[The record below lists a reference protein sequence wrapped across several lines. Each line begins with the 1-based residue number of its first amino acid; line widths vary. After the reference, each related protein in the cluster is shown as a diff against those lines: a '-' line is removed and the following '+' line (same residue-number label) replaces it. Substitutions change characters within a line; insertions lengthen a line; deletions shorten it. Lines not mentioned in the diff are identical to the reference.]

1 MLNEKIKLMLEE
13 SGISFKTTSKSFVLG
28 CPRCRK
34 KDKLYI
40 RKTDGRFVCWVC
52 KETESF
58 YGHPEWALTEL
69 TGKSVDSIK
78 AYLYGSSQP
87 LPQFIDISFD
97 EFFGDDEIIPNFVDT
112 SPLLTVEDDPGF
124 RSLRS
129 PAGAKGL
136 AYCQRRGIP
145 LEIAEVYGIK
155 AWPANNSIVFPVVVK
170 GRQIGWQTRYIGDM
184 EVLDDEEGSPVVLKI
199 PKAMTSL
206 GLKKERTFMFADR
219 IIGDWVVLCEGPVDA
234 IKAHECGG
242 NVATLGK
249 LVSRHQLELIK
260 HIGIKRLYLALD
272 PDAFVES
279 NKVLREMSQYMDV
292 YDMRPPPPYGDLGEM
307 SFAEVRKLFEA
318 APKIGPHHLFLHV
331 VDPYAR

>member
-1 MLNEKIKLMLEE
+1 MLFDKIKLMLEE
-13 SGISFKTTSKSFVLG
+13 SGISFKTTSKSFVLA

-34 KDKLYI
+34 KDKLYV
-40 RKTDGRFVCWVC
+40 RKHDGRFVCWVC

-58 YGHPEWALTEL
+58 YGRPEWVLTEL

-78 AYLYGSSQP
+78 TYLYGETAP
-87 LPQFIDISFD
+87 LSQFIDIGFE
-97 EFFGDDEIIPNFVDT
+97 EFFGEDEIIPSFVDT
-112 SPLLTVEDDPGF
+112 ELKQVEDDPGF
-124 RSLRS
+124 KPLDS

-136 AYCQRRGIP
+136 AYCEKRGIP
-145 LEIAEVYGIK
+145 LEIARIYGIK
-155 AWPANNSIVFPVVVK
+155 AWPARESIVFPVVVGGK
-170 GRQIGWQTRYIGDM
+170 QVGWQTRYIGAT
-184 EVLDDEEGSPVVLKI
+184 EIWDEEEESPVSLKI

-219 IIGDWVVLCEGPVDA
+219 IIGDWIVLCEGPVDA
-234 IKAHECGG
+234 IKAHLCGG

-260 HIGIKRLYLALD
+260 HMGIKRLYLALD

-292 YDMRPPPPYGDLGEM
+292 YDMRPPTGYSDLGEM
-307 SFAEVRKLFEA
+307 NFADVKQLFDS
-318 APKIGPHHLFLHV
+318 APKIAPTHLFLYV
-331 VDPYAR
+331 KDPYER